1 MFEMQGAYGTAK
13 VFATETDETTYAQIL
28 SMLNNPA
35 FEDMDIAIQADCHAG
50 AGSVIGFTGKL
61 QCKVVP
67 NLVGVDI
74 GCGVLACRIPW
85 NSIPKNCNLQ
95 GLDEHIHANIPSG
108 FRGHS
113 DENNLEFIK
122 VAETE
127 MLTEAKANLI
137 ARIPTDSYWA
147 KVGTLGGGNHFIEL
161 SKNSDTDLWL
171 IIHSGSRNFGLQVA
185 KWHQDRAR
193 EKNPGFKDQEFMYMD
208 DGGVD
213 YLADMFRAQNYA
225 RINRIV
231 MARIIL
237 RYFGVS
243 IESCEVIESVHNYID
258 QNDQIVR
265 KGAISAYEGQKVVIP
280 MNMAF
285 GTVIGVGKG
294 SSVHNWSAPH
304 GAGRVMGRN
313 VAKRTLKMDD
323 FKVAMKDVFSTTV
336 SEATL
341 DEAPMAYKD
350 PEKILSVLGETVQVE
365 SILKPIYNFK
375 DATKEKT

>member
-1 MFEMQGAYGTAK
+1 
-13 VFATETDETTYAQIL
+13 
-28 SMLNNPA
+28 
-35 FEDMDIAIQADCHAG
+35 
-50 AGSVIGFTGKL
+50 
-61 QCKVVP
+61 
-67 NLVGVDI
+67 
-74 GCGVLACRIPW
+74 
-85 NSIPKNCNLQ
+85 
-95 GLDEHIHANIPSG
+95 
-108 FRGHS
+108 
-113 DENNLEFIK
+113 
-122 VAETE
+122 
-127 MLTEAKANLI
+127 
-137 ARIPTDSYWA
+137 
-147 KVGTLGGGNHFIEL
+147 
-161 SKNSDTDLWL
+161 
-171 IIHSGSRNFGLQVA
+171 
-185 KWHQDRAR
+185 
-193 EKNPGFKDQEFMYMD
+193 
-208 DGGVD
+208 
-213 YLADMFRAQNYA
+213 
-225 RINRIV
+225 